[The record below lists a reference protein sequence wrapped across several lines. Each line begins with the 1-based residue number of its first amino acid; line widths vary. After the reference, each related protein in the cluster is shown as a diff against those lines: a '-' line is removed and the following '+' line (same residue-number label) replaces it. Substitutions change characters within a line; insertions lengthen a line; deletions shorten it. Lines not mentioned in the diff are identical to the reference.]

1 MFSFIKQ
8 KVFHDINYRSLLSH
22 TLDFMYLCRIIDLL
36 MMPNNKLTT
45 NPIDTSELSFDDFK
59 TIVVNDYKIAFE
71 SRQASLLGRKEVLTG
86 KAKFGIFGD
95 GKELPQI
102 AMAKAFKKGD
112 WRSGYYR
119 DQTFAFAAGICT
131 IKEFFAQLYANP
143 SVEADPASAGRQMNC
158 HFATRSINEDG
169 SWKDLTEMKNCS
181 SDIAPT
187 GGQMARLVGLAYAS
201 KLYRQNPEL
210 EYLKN
215 FSVKGNEVAFGTI
228 GNASTSEGVFFEAI
242 NAAGVLQVPM
252 AMSVWDDGYGI
263 SVPAKYQTTKEDI
276 SEILKGF
283 QRDENAAGYEI
294 FKVKGWDY
302 PALCETYQR
311 AVDICRD
318 EHVPVLIHVTE
329 VTQPQGHSTSGSHER
344 YKDKARL
351 DWEKEFDC
359 IVQMR
364 KWMLESAIIAEEELL
379 ELENAAKKLVREFQK
394 EAWNE
399 FLAAIKT
406 EKDQAIELINGLANG
421 DPALIKITA
430 LLAST
435 PDAQRREVI
444 SSARKALRS
453 TVRDTSSERKALL
466 AWYNDQIGLNEDR
479 YNSKLFTDGA
489 ESPFLVNEL
498 KPVFNEDSKM
508 VDGRELLNACFDS
521 NFARDQRLV
530 AFGEDL
536 GAIGDVNQ
544 GFAGLQAKYGDLRVT
559 DTGIREMTIVGQ
571 GIGLAMRGLRPIAEV
586 QYLDY
591 LLFALNIL
599 SDDLASLSYRTKAGQ
614 KAPVIIRTRGH
625 RLEGVWHSG
634 SPIGMILGSLRG
646 MHICVPRNMTQAAG
660 MYNTLFR
667 SDEPALVIECL
678 NGYRL
683 KEKLPENVGE
693 YTVPFGKAEVIKE
706 GTDIT
711 VVSYGS
717 TLRIVEEAAEEL
729 QQMGISIEIVD
740 PQTLLPFDTDHICA
754 KSLAKTNKLLVV
766 DEDVPGGG
774 TAYLLQQILEVQ
786 KGYYHLDS
794 QPKTL
799 SAKAHRPPYGSDGD
813 YFSKPSVDD
822 VIEAIYSMMNESNP
836 GKFPGIF

>member
-1 MFSFIKQ
+1 
-8 KVFHDINYRSLLSH
+8 
-22 TLDFMYLCRIIDLL
+22 
-36 MMPNNKLTT
+36 MMLNDKLTT
-45 NPIDTSELSFDDFK
+45 NPIDASELSFDDFK
-59 TIVVNDYKIAFE
+59 KIVVGDYKIAFE

-102 AMAKAFKKGD
+102 AMAKAFKNGD

-158 HFATRSINEDG
+158 HFATRSLNENG
-169 SWKDLTEMKNCS
+169 SWKDLTQMKNSS

-201 KLYRQNPEL
+201 KLYRKNPEL
-210 EYLKN
+210 DYLKN
-215 FSVKGNEVAFGTI
+215 FSVNGNEVAFGTI

-242 NAAGVLQVPM
+242 NAAGVLQIPM

-283 QRDENAAGYEI
+283 QRDEDNAGYEI
-294 FKVKGWDY
+294 YKVKGWDY
-302 PALCETYQR
+302 PALCETYQQ
-311 AVDICRD
+311 AIQVCRD

-351 DWEKEFDC
+351 AWEKEYDC
-359 IVQMR
+359 IRQMR
-364 KWMLESAIIAEEELL
+364 IWMLESAIVTEEDLQQL
-379 ELENAAKKLVREFQK
+379 EETAKEMVREAQK

-399 FLAAIKT
+399 FLADIKV
-406 EKDQAIELINGLANG
+406 EKDEAL
-421 DPALIKITA
+421 ALISNLPHAKTA
-430 LLAST
+430 LKRITDNLAAT
-435 PDAQRREVI
+435 PDAQRKELI
-444 SSARKALRS
+444 SAVRKALRLTAEHS
-453 TVRDTSSERKALL
+453 SPERDQLL
-466 AWYNDQIGLNEDR
+466 AWYAQEKASNEER
-479 YNSKLFTDGA
+479 YNSKLFTEGA
-489 ESPFLVNEL
+489 ETPDAI
-498 KPVFNEDSKM
+498 PVEPAAYTEQSKM
-508 VDGRELLNACFDS
+508 VDGRELLNACFDE
-521 NFARDQRLV
+521 NFARDPRLV

-544 GFAGLQAKYGDLRVT
+544 GFAGLQAKYGELRIS

-571 GIGLAMRGLRPIAEV
+571 GIGLALRGLKPIAEI

-591 LLFALNIL
+591 LLYAINIL
-599 SDDLASLSYRTKAGQ
+599 SDDLASLSYRTKGGQ

-634 SPIGMILGSLRG
+634 SPIAMILGSLRG
-646 MHICVPRNMTQAAG
+646 LHLCVPRNMTQAAG
-660 MYNTLFR
+660 MYNTLLR
-667 SDEPALVIECL
+667 ADEPALVIECL

-683 KEKLPENVGE
+683 KEMMPENVGD
-693 YTVPFGKAEVIKE
+693 YTVPLGKAEVIRT

-711 VVSYGS
+711 IVSYGS
-717 TLRIVEEAAEEL
+717 TLRVVEEAAEEL
-729 QQMGISIEIVD
+729 AEMGISVEIID
-740 PQTLLPFDTDHICA
+740 PQTLLPFDHEHLCA
-754 KSLAKTNKLLVV
+754 ASLKKTNKLLIV

-774 TAYLLQQILEVQ
+774 SAYILQQVLEIQ
-786 KGYYHLDS
+786 GGYYHLDG
-794 QPKTL
+794 QPQTL
-799 SAKAHRPPYGSDGD
+799 TAKAHRTPYGTDGD
-813 YFSKPSVDD
+813 YFTKPSVDD
-822 VIEAIYSMMNESNP
+822 VIETVYNMMHDYNNT
-836 GKFPGIF
+836 KFPAIF

>member
-1 MFSFIKQ
+1 
-8 KVFHDINYRSLLSH
+8 
-22 TLDFMYLCRIIDLL
+22 

-102 AMAKAFKKGD
+102 AMAKAFKNGD

-215 FSVKGNEVAFGTI
+215 FSVQGNEVAFGTI

-294 FKVKGWDY
+294 FKVRGWDY

-311 AVDICRD
+311 AIDICRD

-351 DWEKEFDC
+351 EWEKEYDC
-359 IVQMR
+359 ITQMR
-364 KWMLESAIIAEEELL
+364 KWMLESAIISEEEIV
-379 ELENAAKKLVREFQK
+379 ELESTARKFIREVQK

-399 FLAAIKT
+399 FLAAIKI
-406 EKDQAIELINGLANG
+406 EKDEVITLINGMANG
-421 DPALIKITA
+421 DPALIKITN
-430 LLAST
+430 LLANT

-444 SSARKALRS
+444 SSARKALRL
-453 TVRDTSSERKALL
+453 TVKDTSTARGSLL
-466 AWYNDQIGLNEDR
+466 NWYNEQIGLNEDR
-479 YNSKLFTDGA
+479 YNSKLFTDGT

-498 KPVFNEDSKM
+498 KPLFNEESKM

-544 GFAGLQAKYGDLRVT
+544 GFAGLQAKYGDLRIT

-571 GIGLAMRGLRPIAEV
+571 GIGLAMRGLRPIAEI

-591 LLFALNIL
+591 LLFALNVL

-646 MHICVPRNMTQAAG
+646 LHICVPRNMTQAAG
-660 MYNTLFR
+660 IYNTLFR

-693 YTVPFGKAEVIKE
+693 YTVPLGKAEVIKE

-717 TLRIVEEAAEEL
+717 TLRIVEEAADEL
-729 QQMGISIEIVD
+729 AQMGISIEIVD
-740 PQTLLPFDTDHICA
+740 PQTLLPFDTDRICA
-754 KSLAKTNKLLVV
+754 QSLTKTNKLLVV

-774 TAYLLQQILEVQ
+774 TAFLLQQILEVQ
-786 KGYYHLDS
+786 KGYYHLDG

-822 VIEAIYSMMNESNP
+822 IIEAVYSMMNESNP
-836 GKFPGIF
+836 GKYPAIF